1 MEEQPT
7 KVSLVGTEGNYFLIK
22 FPNLKI
28 PVSVNKNLYEKMRN
42 SPLYEFMDVPEV
54 TARVNSA

>member
-7 KVSLVGTEGNYFLIK
+7 KVSLVGKKGNYFLIK

>member
-42 SPLYEFMDVPEV
+42 SPLYQFTDLSENE
-54 TARVNSA
+54 ARANSA